1 MSLSKEFFIQN
12 RISLSEKLPVNT
24 AVFLFAGKEASMC
37 ADTEYRFLPDRNFYY
52 LTGVSV
58 PETKVIIRKSENS
71 LETILFVPEKN
82 DMVERWHGKR
92 RTFEEW
98 AEVTGIPVENIRA
111 LEEFDDCCYKIL
123 HDSDLTVGF
132 DSKSIMQEMKD
143 FAVNLN
149 SARSP
154 EGIIDIADTLIR
166 MRMVKKPC
174 EIEAIRNAAKITE
187 DAVEDMRKVIK
198 PGCTE
203 LEIYTE
209 LEYHMARRGSL
220 IPAFATIAAVGE
232 NCFYLHHSDP
242 EDENGVTGKPGD
254 VVQIDLGARV
264 DGYCADI
271 SRAFFI
277 TDGKDFTDD
286 DKHLKLYKLV
296 KSLRDYVFGA
306 IKPGESFAG
315 LNKVVRLMCYDFML
329 ANNLT
334 EQAESEED
342 KIKAGMEI
350 YWHNTGHQLGLDV
363 HDVTIKDS
371 VFEAGNCLAIEPG
384 VYIKKWGIGFR
395 IEDDVLVTK
404 NGCELLSSGKDS
416 LSEIIC

>member
-1 MSLSKEFFIQN
+1 MSLNKEFFIQN
-12 RISLSEKLPVNT
+12 RLALSERLPVNT

-52 LTGVSV
+52 LTGVSI
-58 PETKVIIRKSENS
+58 PEAKVIIRKGAEDT
-71 LETILFVPEKN
+71 ETVLFVPEKN
-82 DMVERWHGKR
+82 DMIERWHGKR
-92 RTFEEW
+92 KSFDEW
-98 AEVTGIPVENIRA
+98 SEVTGISEENIKS
-111 LEEFDDCCYKIL
+111 LEEFDECCYKIL

-132 DSKSIMQEMKD
+132 DGKSIMQEMKD
-143 FAVNLN
+143 FAVSLN

-154 EGIIDIADTLIR
+154 EGIIDISDTLIR

-174 EIEAIRNAAKITE
+174 EIEAIREASRITE
-187 DAVEDMRKVIK
+187 AAVEDMRKVIK

-242 EDENGVTGKPGD
+242 EDANGVTGKAGD

-277 TDGKDFTDD
+277 TDNKKLEGD
-286 DKHLKLYKLV
+286 DKRLKLYKLV
-296 KSLRDYVFGA
+296 KVLRDYTFGA

-315 LNKVVRLMCYDFML
+315 LNKAIRLMCYDFML
-329 ANNLT
+329 ENNLT
-334 EQAESEED
+334 EQKESEED

-395 IEDDVLVTK
+395 IEDDVLVTED
-404 NGCELLSSGKDS
+404 GCELLSSGRDN